1 MTEGNTPHRT
11 IRIEDKLWKAAQ
23 AKARTERRTM
33 TDVIREHLEQ
43 YVKPRS
49 RP

>member
-1 MTEGNTPHRT
+1 MTEGKTPHRT

-23 AKARTERRTM
+23 AKAKQEQRTM
-33 TDVIREHLEQ
+33 TDVIREHLQQ
-43 YVKPRS
+43 YIETRG